1 MSTITD
7 ILGMNDPKKPK
18 LQPAAKP
25 VAQEK
30 PVNNTTGTQGT
41 GEVTTQPAQTTQPT
55 QTTQTTQPTQPSW
68 LPENT
73 PKNMIFT
80 EYGLEKSMP
89 VGEAERIAGITDGNT
104 TVTPKTPAWLEKT
117 EEEKEWE
124 RERELA
130 QTDLMAALDSAI
142 NRHKPETEEEA
153 EQREKREKRERLL
166 ATIGDGLK
174 AIHKSYT
181 RAAGLQPITD
191 DVVIS
196 DKVRARQEKLK
207 ADRDQDERY
216 QLELLRSKYGTYG
229 DALKEKR
236 IERERMQRV
245 MYYVQKLE
253 NEAKEAQAKA
263 DKYEKQGKHEEAKAW
278 RAEAEAKEKEADA
291 KKKEE
296 QAKWVG
302 PVAKSTIRKND
313 AAANNSNAAAEEH
326 HAGAAKKRNN
336 TGGGGKG
343 GSGGSQET
351 TTIVYD
357 SHGREKKR
365 TVKKKGTYTPNN
377 SSSGNTPPSRQK
389 RNAPPS
395 RQK

>member
-1 MSTITD
+1 MSTIND
-7 ILGMNDPKKPK
+7 ILGMNDQNKPK
-18 LQPAAKP
+18 LQPAKKP

-41 GEVTTQPAQTTQPT
+41 GEVSTQPT
-55 QTTQTTQPTQPSW
+55 QTTQPTQPTQPSW

-73 PKNMIFT
+73 PKGMIFT
-80 EYGLEKSMP
+80 EDGLKKGMSVADE
-89 VGEAERIAGITDGNT
+89 ERFAGITDDNT
-104 TVTPKTPAWLEKT
+104 TGTPKTPAWLEKT

-124 RERELA
+124 RERELSK
-130 QTDLMAALDSAI
+130 TDLMAALDSAI

-207 ADRDQDERY
+207 ADRDKDERY

-253 NEAKEAQAKA
+253 NDAKKAEAEADKLEAQ
-263 DKYEKQGKHEEAKAW
+263 GRHEEAKAK
-278 RAEAEAKEKEADA
+278 REEAEAKKKEAEAKEKEE
-291 KKKEE
+291 K
-296 QAKWVG
+296 AKWVG
-302 PVAKSTIRKND
+302 PVAKSQIGKNN
-313 AAANNSNAAAEEH
+313 AAANNSNAAADEH
-326 HAGAAKKRNN
+326 HAGAAKKRSS
-336 TGGGGKG
+336 TGGGKG
-343 GSGGSQET
+343 SQEIT
-351 TTIVYD
+351 TTEYD
-357 SHGREKKR
+357 KR
-365 TVKKKGTYTPNN
+365 GNVKKTTVRRTGVHTPDN
-377 SSSGNTPPSRQK
+377 SGSGNTPPSR
-389 RNAPPS
+389 RNRGGNGNTPPS
-395 RQK
+395 KRK